1 MRVDRTMDPTKQ
13 TMYRRERRIPSK
25 KGSCIMNRKNFDW
38 RFDGRR
44 LRTAAVAAMV
54 TLLLVGGTGTALAQE
69 EDEDSGAPGG
79 QSLESAAN
87 DATAS
92 MWTFQL
98 SLEGR
103 TWLDEDGPSGQ
114 PRPEGNRDQF
124 MLPTNRRGPATPS
137 TLRSLSP
144 SSGPPAAGVSD
155 RRSTSRPRAQSLGAR
170 SGDTDL
176 PPPGWSASGTK

>member
-1 MRVDRTMDPTKQ
+1 MHRKDL
-13 TMYRRERRIPSK
+13 
-25 KGSCIMNRKNFDW
+25 GSH
-38 RFDGRR
+38 FDGRR

-54 TLLLVGGTGTALAQE
+54 TFLLVGGTGTALAQE
-69 EDEDSGAPGG
+69 DDEDSGAPGG

-103 TWLDEDGPSGQ
+103 TWLDEDGPSGE

-124 MLPTNRRGPATPS
+124 MLRFVAPVPLGKNLKLINRFTMRNNEAVDK
-137 TLRSLSP
+137 
-144 SSGPPAAGVSD
+144 SSGAGDGRFPQRVLC
-155 RRSTSRPRAQSLGAR
+155 PQAR
-170 SGDTDL
+170 HTEL
-176 PPPGWSASGTK
+176 

>member
-1 MRVDRTMDPTKQ
+1 MDPTKQ

-124 MLPTNRRGPATPS
+124 MLLRCRWARTSSSSTGSPCATTRRSTSHPVRATPS

-144 SSGPPAAGVSD
+144 SSGLPAVGESD
-155 RRSTSRPRAQSLGAR
+155 R
-170 SGDTDL
+170 
-176 PPPGWSASGTK
+176 K